1 LPFIHP
7 FLFRQS
13 LDGLSAATAK
23 RLESFKKNNGGI
35 KPFISHQFTALK
47 KDLFF

>member
-1 LPFIHP
+1 MPLIHP

-35 KPFISHQFTALK
+35 KPLINRQFAPLK
-47 KDLFF
+47 K